1 MKNAGMVFAAISGCL
16 AVILGAMG
24 AHALSDKLSPKNMHA
39 YETATHYQMI
49 HSLAIIGMVAI
60 RDKYPLYYKTIV
72 GLFMAG
78 IVLFAGS
85 IYGLVSEDL
94 TGINMKW
101 LGPVT
106 PLGGLCFIAGWAT
119 LAVSAIKCKQA
130 IKE

>member
-24 AHALSDKLSPKNMHA
+24 AHALSEKLSPKSMHA
-39 YETATHYQMI
+39 YETATHYQML

-60 RDKYPLYYKTIV
+60 RDKYPLYFKTIV

-78 IVLFAGS
+78 IILFSGS
-85 IYGLVSEDL
+85 IYILVIGDL
-94 TGINMKW
+94 SGTDLKW
-101 LGPVT
+101 VGPVT
-106 PLGGLCFIAGWAT
+106 PLGGLCMVAGWAT
-119 LAVSAIKCKQA
+119 LVVSAIKCKQA